1 MCLIKNKK
9 YHPFNRPLIAKED
22 IVCYKILVKLYPFD
36 APYVLYTPFRYEP
49 INIETYL
56 NNSISFIAK
65 DNNKFHSF
73 FRHKLGFGRI
83 VGSGFIHTY
92 SYPVKSNKYLRT
104 SVFKCIIPKG
114 TKYFVGEDKDY
125 ASERII
131 FVEQL
136 E

>member
-22 IVCYKILVKLYPFD
+22 IVCYKILIRFD
-36 APYVLYTPFRYEP
+36 YIDPPYILYTPFMYEP
-49 INIETYL
+49 VNIQTYL
-56 NNSISFIAK
+56 NNKISFIAK
-65 DNNKFHSF
+65 NDNKFYSF
-73 FRHKLGFGRI
+73 LRHKLGFSRI
-83 VGSGFIHTY
+83 VKSGFIHTY
-92 SYPVKSNKYLRT
+92 NYPVKPNKQLRT

-114 TKYFVGEDKDY
+114 TKYFVGEDEDY